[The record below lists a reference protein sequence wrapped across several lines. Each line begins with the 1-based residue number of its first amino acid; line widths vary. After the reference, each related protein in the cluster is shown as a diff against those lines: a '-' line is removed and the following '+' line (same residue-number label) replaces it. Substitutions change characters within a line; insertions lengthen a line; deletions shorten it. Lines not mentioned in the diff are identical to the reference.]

1 MSSHRA
7 GMMNFRP
14 ITDPPRDRDM
24 TPSHPEADAFVR
36 GILADPTDRVRR
48 LVFSDWLE
56 EQGGKSNAAWA
67 NYIRLR
73 AEAETLSPDDPEWS
87 RLLVRAESYHPAIR
101 ARLTLPVG
109 AVRFRFLHFSLLP
122 PARVR
127 IRLDETACPRA
138 IAELVPESVAREN
151 SVIPIGL
158 EGKALAFA
166 TPYPRNRD
174 LGQKLS
180 FILNKDIVLF
190 FSPKGEVEQAINR
203 SYGEIEYECF
213 DSSLFLFPV
222 IDIRDSL

>member
-1 MSSHRA
+1 
-7 GMMNFRP
+7 
-14 ITDPPRDRDM
+14 M

-56 EQGGKSNAAWA
+56 EQGGASNTAWA

-73 AEAETLSPDDPEWS
+73 AEAETLPPDDPEWP

-109 AVRFRFLHFSLLP
+109 AVRSRFLHLLLLLP

-127 IRLDETACPRA
+127 IRLDETVCPRS
-138 IAELVPESVAREN
+138 IIELVLEFVMREN

-180 FILNKDIVLF
+180 FIMNRDIVLF

-203 SYGEIEYECF
+203 CYGETEYECI
-213 DSSLFLFPV
+213 DSSPLLPV
-222 IDIRDSL
+222 IEFRDPS